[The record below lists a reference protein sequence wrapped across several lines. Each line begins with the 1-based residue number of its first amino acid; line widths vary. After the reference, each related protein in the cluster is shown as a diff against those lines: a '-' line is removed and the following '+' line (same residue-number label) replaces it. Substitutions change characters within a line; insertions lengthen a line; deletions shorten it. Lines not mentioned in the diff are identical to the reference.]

1 MDIPVAGSAGSKVG
15 KVLNA
20 REKLVDVAY
29 RQLEEAIVTLQL
41 SPGLVVSEPT
51 LCELTGIGRTPL
63 REAIQRLAREHL
75 IIVMPQRGL
84 LIAHIDVSKQLRLVE
99 TRRELDRLVCQLAA
113 KRASESEREQFLRLG
128 DAFLAAAQSNDGIG
142 FLHADQEFNELCMVA
157 ARNEFAESALRP
169 LNGLSR
175 RFWYMHYKQAADLP
189 VIARLHA
196 DVACA
201 IASKDPTR
209 AAEASGLLIDN
220 IEQFTRSTVLLDP
233 L

>member
-1 MDIPVAGSAGSKVG
+1 MAVDTAVAGSKVG
-15 KVLNA
+15 TVLNA
-20 REKLVDVAY
+20 RENLVDVAY

-41 SPGLVVSEPT
+41 SPGLVVSEPA

-113 KRASESEREQFLRLG
+113 RRASDAEREQFLRLSEVFL
-128 DAFLAAAQSNDGIG
+128 DAAEHNDGIR
-142 FLHADQEFNELCMVA
+142 FLHADQEFNELCMVT
-157 ARNEFAESALRP
+157 ARNEFAESALRS

-201 IASKDPTR
+201 IASKD
-209 AAEASGLLIDN
+209 AAKAAQASGLLIDN
-220 IEQFTRSTVLLDP
+220 IEQFTRSTVLLDT